1 MQTTI
6 KAYKRKKIKKTK
18 TVKVIMKCEYIKV
31 NMPKI
36 VVQQQIWGILQQH
49 VKTGIQRPQADM
61 RCPVTHASSL
71 K

>member
-1 MQTTI
+1 
-6 KAYKRKKIKKTK
+6 
-18 TVKVIMKCEYIKV
+18 
-31 NMPKI
+31 MPKI

-49 VKTGIQRPQADM
+49 VQDRYTEAIQRPQADM